1 MLIDSL
7 DSYILLFLNNKFY
20 YWSLLNCIENSVGD
34 LFIFTRNDI
43 IFYIEKK
50 IYELF
55 FFQQSSFFVTAFRTL
70 MLQQLHQTAI
80 GPSTFLTRH
89 SFRLRMR
96 RSHVDAQI
104 LLPGILFVTKCAC
117 EHGLFGIRRFWCLG
131 VGLGVVVGYVAWWE
145 GERADLTADEAG
157 RERSGRGAHLE
168 NKQKISC

>member
-70 MLQQLHQTAI
+70 MLQQLHQTPI

-96 RSHVDAQI
+96 TW
-104 LLPGILFVTKCAC
+104 P
-117 EHGLFGIRRFWCLG
+117 FWDPAFLVLG
-131 VGLGVVVGYVAWWE
+131 CGLGCSGWICRLMGGRASRFDSGWSRA
-145 GERADLTADEAG
+145 GEEWKGCA
-157 RERSGRGAHLE
+157 SG
-168 NKQKISC
+168 KQAKDIMLDIH